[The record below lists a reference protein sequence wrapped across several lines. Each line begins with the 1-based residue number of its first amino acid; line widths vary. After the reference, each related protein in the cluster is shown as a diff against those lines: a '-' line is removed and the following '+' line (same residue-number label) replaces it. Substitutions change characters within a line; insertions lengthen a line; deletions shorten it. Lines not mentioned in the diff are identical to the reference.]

1 MSKPPPAALPRRPSR
16 GLGLL
21 PAWIVPDSPRAQ
33 QVQRRWT
40 VPTLLAFAL
49 TIPAFYLELLHEQ
62 PPPVSALGY
71 LAAALTLLAALLHTG
86 WRTHEM
92 LRHLRARPFDVL
104 LALGLLLAALLP
116 PSSLSPGAF
125 VLRLAVAFMILGY
138 SVWMLQHRITR
149 GSLAWLLLLAMVV
162 LALCGA
168 GFWWLEPGTPS
179 FGEGV
184 WLAFTTAAT
193 VGFGDVVPT
202 VPASKVFSV
211 FVVLLGYA
219 VLTMVTAAIAAAWVE
234 DEERR
239 IEHEIVHELHRE
251 IRALRAELAQMR
263 AGAPASQREPM

>member
-1 MSKPPPAALPRRPSR
+1 M
-16 GLGLL
+16 
-21 PAWIVPDSPRAQ
+21 
-33 QVQRRWT
+33 
-40 VPTLLAFAL
+40 
-49 TIPAFYLELLHEQ
+49 
-62 PPPVSALGY
+62 
-71 LAAALTLLAALLHTG
+71 
-86 WRTHEM
+86 
-92 LRHLRARPFDVL
+92 L

-138 SVWMLQHRITR
+138 SVWMLQRRITR